1 MGFTGGVRGFV
12 DLTGMFARRFQIP
25 NLLESGATF
34 FCGNQYGKAGA
45 KDEAAGKTCR
55 KMDSYMVKLPKVA
68 EELDGGGDIPVPRE
82 LRNGKK

>member
-1 MGFTGGVRGFV
+1 MAQHFSAAINMGRPEQRTRK
-12 DLTGMFARRFQIP
+12 R
-25 NLLESGATF
+25 
-34 FCGNQYGKAGA
+34 
-45 KDEAAGKTCR
+45 EAAGKTCR

>member
-1 MGFTGGVRGFV
+1 MGRPEQR
-12 DLTGMFARRFQIP
+12 MRKR
-25 NLLESGATF
+25 
-34 FCGNQYGKAGA
+34 
-45 KDEAAGKTCR
+45 R